1 MKEEKFNELKDLYGK
16 FRDHE
21 DYEYRQENLAVSPI
35 FREIIQETLKNTP
48 FEQKH
53 LTGLI
58 QVFKINVTN
67 DTFDDYLKQLIPHQE
82 THDRLSEMS
91 YAVEYPGFTGAGLN
105 AVTKLD
111 RAQCQLVK
119 TFLEKAFHVQTI
131 DEACALCDDFESKN
145 IPQVKQGVYSPWLYY
160 INPEIFPI
168 LNNSHI
174 FFKNWIGMD
183 NGYSKGIRGF
193 NQIKELVN
201 ETDLGPVDMFTHN
214 FEYYLEELAGEP
226 AALDLISYD
235 LQGKRL
241 FKISHGSLFT
251 KKSFSRASIQKYVEE
266 NNLICMNRYTGA
278 KQGANFLNKLRVGD
292 LVYLCNGGIKIKMIA
307 EVKSEVFD
315 FDEETSQYF
324 GEDGPDW
331 VYREVE
337 PLFFAQD
344 ENLKDLR
351 GYRTMHMP
359 SGNSTFWQVPS
370 VEIPQMNELIF
381 KPYFNVQ
388 FSNSSKID
396 PPINN
401 AVEVVGSF
409 SKRKDN
415 ELNTILFGPPG
426 TGKTYETISRALH
439 YLEEDIPDG
448 KRDEQKKRF
457 AELQSEGRLFFTTFH
472 QNMSY
477 EDFIEGIKPQKPKDQ
492 EDSLKYVIE
501 DGLFMRSC
509 VEATFDYMV
518 SNFEVFE
525 NYREIGQDLDA
536 EVYYEY
542 KKKHVQ
548 SFLDDREY
556 EVIENDRSNSFVFII
571 DEINRGN
578 VSQIFGELITLIEP
592 DKRLGRA
599 ETLFVDLPYSKHSFA
614 VPPNLYI
621 LGTMNTADRSV
632 EALDTALRRRFSF
645 IPKLPDPGILKPT
658 NDGIEL
664 STLLSKI
671 NERLTVLKD
680 SDHTIGHA
688 WFWSVTNLEDLKAVY
703 ANKILPLLQE
713 FFYNDYE
720 KLGLVLGNS
729 FFEDS
734 AQVSSSIFAKF
745 SGGNGIAG
753 QYEQVW
759 QYKLKDSKAL
769 QVEDFQS
776 LYI

>member
-105 AVTKLD
+105 AVTKLVS
-111 RAQCQLVK
+111 AQCHVVK
-119 TFLEKAFHVQTI
+119 TFLQKAFHVQTI

-160 INPEIFPI
+160 INPKLFPI

-174 FFKNWIGMD
+174 FFKNWIGIS
-183 NGYSKGIRGF
+183 NGYSEAIRGF
-193 NQIKELVN
+193 NQIKELLGEN
-201 ETDLGPVDMFTHN
+201 DLGLVDMFAYN
-214 FEYYLEELAGEP
+214 FEEYLEQFEEKP
-226 AALDLISYD
+226 AALDLINYD
-235 LQGKRL
+235 LLGKRI
-241 FKISHGSLFT
+241 FKISHGAILTNKSYEN
-251 KKSFSRASIQKYVEE
+251 KKLLDYIEQ
-266 NNLICMNRYTGA
+266 NNLICMSRYTGK
-278 KQGANFLNKLRVGD
+278 KQGAKFQTDLKVGD
-292 LVYLCNGGIKIKMIA
+292 LVYLCYGGKKIKMIA

-315 FDEETSQYF
+315 FDEEIAEYF
-324 GEDGPDW
+324 AREKGDW
-331 VYREVE
+331 IYREVQ
-337 PLFFAQD
+337 PLFFAVKEKL
-344 ENLKDLR
+344 ENLQKFR
-351 GYRTMHMP
+351 ARHMP
-359 SGNSTFWQVPS
+359 SGNSTFWQVPKT
-370 VEIPQMNELIF
+370 EIPLMNELIF
-381 KPYFNVQ
+381 KPYFNIQ
-388 FSNSSKID
+388 FSNSSTID
-396 PPINN
+396 PPDNN
-401 AVEVVGSF
+401 VVIDQDTF
-409 SKRKDN
+409 PIRNDN
-415 ELNTILFGPPG
+415 ELNAILFGPPG
-426 TGKTYETISRALH
+426 TGKTYETISRALL
-439 YLEEDIPDG
+439 YLGEGISDD
-448 KRDEQKKRF
+448 KRGEQKKRF
-457 AELQSEGRLFFTTFH
+457 AELQSDGRVFFTTFH
-472 QNMSY
+472 QNMAY
-477 EDFIEGIKPQKPKDQ
+477 EEFIEGIKPQKPRD
-492 EDSLKYVIE
+492 EDDSLKYVIE
-501 DGLFMRSC
+501 DGLFMRAC

-525 NYREIGQDLDA
+525 NYREIGEDLDP
-536 EVYYEY
+536 ESFYEY

-556 EVIENDRSNSFVFII
+556 EVVENDHSNSFVFII

-688 WFWSVTNLEDLKAVY
+688 WFWDVKDLADLKEIY

-720 KLGLVLGNS
+720 KLGLVLGDS
-729 FFEDS
+729 FFEENS
-734 AQVSSSIFAKF
+734 QVSASIFAKF

-759 QYKLKDSKAL
+759 QYKLKAPKDL
-769 QVEDFQS
+769 RIEDFQS
-776 LYI
+776 LYA